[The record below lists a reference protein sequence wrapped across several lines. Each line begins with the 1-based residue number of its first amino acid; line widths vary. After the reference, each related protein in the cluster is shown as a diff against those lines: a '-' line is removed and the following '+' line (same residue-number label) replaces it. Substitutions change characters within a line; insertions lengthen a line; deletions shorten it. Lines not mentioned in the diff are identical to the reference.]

1 MGEEGLFKYAEE
13 ERITKAMWDAV
24 VASGVKE
31 SHQKK
36 ASQHLAKA
44 YDVAHLK
51 APYGSTTADSAE
63 IGMLQDFVKGW
74 MMEFCTI
81 GADVLKYGVGDGAGN
96 PSKGE
101 QILFLT
107 ILFQNLTD
115 ARNAALPHELTSLI
129 ETPPPS
135 PWAFIAE
142 CSEKVFT
149 DIEEKEK
156 EKIMKAQQMAAGCM
170 NFGGN

>member
-1 MGEEGLFKYAEE
+1 
-13 ERITKAMWDAV
+13 
-24 VASGVKE
+24 
-31 SHQKK
+31 
-36 ASQHLAKA
+36 
-44 YDVAHLK
+44 
-51 APYGSTTADSAE
+51 
-63 IGMLQDFVKGW
+63 MLQDFVKGW
-74 MMEFCTI
+74 MTEFLTI
-81 GADVLKYGVGDGAGN
+81 ASWDVMKYGIETSGGK

-142 CSEKVFT
+142 CSENVFT
-149 DIEEKEK
+149 EVEADNQK
-156 EKIMKAQQMAAGCM
+156 KILEAQQKASGMGMMPNMDPAFAQGM
-170 NFGGN
+170 MQQFAQMMGGMGGMGGMPGMGMGMPGGMGMGMPGGMPNM